1 MGDRQWQT
9 RISIFFAKRVDNFS
23 DMNKELKQNGWSPF
37 KGTNI
42 LFRCSFS
49 HKKTLLMASLNDA

>member
-49 HKKTLLMASLNDA
+49 HKKSC